1 MFTNDELYMIK
12 YALAYLHDTD
22 LSNFK
27 KEDLEALESAMGKL
41 NMEFTSC
48 IDFYYMED
56 GSKQY

>member
-1 MFTNDELYMIK
+1 MIK
-12 YALAYLHDTD
+12 YALAHLHDTD

>member
-1 MFTNDELYMIK
+1 MFTDDELHMIK
-12 YALAYLHDTD
+12 YALEHLHDTD

-27 KEDLEALESAMGKL
+27 KEDLEALESAMEKL
-41 NMEFTSC
+41 NMEFTPC